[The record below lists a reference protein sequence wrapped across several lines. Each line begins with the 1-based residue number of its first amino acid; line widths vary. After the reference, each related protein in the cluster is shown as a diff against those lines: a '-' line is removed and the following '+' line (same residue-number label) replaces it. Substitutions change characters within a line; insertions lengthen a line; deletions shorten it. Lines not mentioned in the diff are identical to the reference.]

1 MRLPMRFARS
11 FAFCCVAAIATTASA
26 KKLTLQ
32 FGGSFNLGWT
42 DNVLN
47 TPSAT
52 RGALF
57 PQQAPI
63 ADFFGDIRPSL
74 VFTTASARIVQQ
86 LSYTFSYTYFFR
98 NASANG
104 YSNTLS
110 WSGAMY
116 PSRRSELV
124 VSIITSQSEVTTQSF
139 ATDPATPVLLRPG
152 RVNSFS
158 WSAREQLSH
167 EITSRVRL
175 GQTLTLSITDPI
187 TPKTIATNL
196 TIDLGGTL
204 DYTWRKTALGAIARV
219 NYFQALEQKGQG
231 TLPDG
236 TMGQVVVSPAQG
248 FFTTTAML
256 RWRQDFGNFWTS
268 ELGLGVLHT
277 VGTTGLGH
285 LGPSAAAA
293 LRYSRPEASA
303 SLTYAHASQPSPF
316 LAQNFLSDS
325 IALAVS
331 APLGS
336 ESKVSL
342 NLSASYTY
350 SRQLLGDGSEGG
362 RAHQAT
368 GDVSLTYT
376 PIAGLSLYLRGQAT
390 HQLAIEG
397 SANPLASVFRNSILI
412 GINGFYPPQAA
423 AIVPRALA
431 SRVDGTDRV
440 LIQDPSKRDNR

>member
-1 MRLPMRFARS
+1 MRLPMRCARS

-52 RGALF
+52 RGAVF

-63 ADFFGDIRPSL
+63 ADFFGDLRPSL
-74 VFTTASARIVQQ
+74 VLTTASARIVQQ
-86 LSYTFSYTYFFR
+86 LTYTFSYTYFFR
-98 NASANG
+98 NAAANG

-110 WSGAMY
+110 WAGAMY

-124 VSIITSQSEVTTQSF
+124 LGIITSQSEVTTQSF
-139 ATDPATPVLLRPG
+139 ATDPGAPVLLRPG
-152 RVNSFS
+152 RVNAFSFS
-158 WSAREQLSH
+158 VREQLSH
-167 EITSRVRL
+167 ELTSRVRL
-175 GQTLTLSITDPI
+175 GQTLTISITDPI
-187 TPKTIATNL
+187 TPKTIPTNIS
-196 TIDLGGTL
+196 TDLGGTV
-204 DYTWRKTALGAIARV
+204 DYTWRKTALGAVARV
-219 NYFQALEQKGQG
+219 NYFQSLEQKGEG

-236 TMGQVVVSPAQG
+236 TMGQVVLSPSQA
-248 FFTTTAML
+248 FFTSTLMV
-256 RWRQDFGNFWTS
+256 RWRQDFGNFWS
-268 ELGLGVLHT
+268 SDLALGVLHT
-277 VGTTGLGH
+277 VGTTGRGQ

-303 SLTYAHASQPSPF
+303 GLTYSHSTQPSPF

-325 IALAVS
+325 IGLAVA
-331 APLGS
+331 APLGT
-336 ESKVSL
+336 ETKLSL
-342 NLSASYTY
+342 NLSTSYTY

-362 RAHQAT
+362 RSHQAT
-368 GDVSLTYT
+368 GDVSLSYN
-376 PIAGLSLYLRGQAT
+376 PIPGLSLYLRGQAI
-390 HQLAIEG
+390 HQLSIEG
-397 SANPLASVFRNSILI
+397 SAFPLPSVFRNSVLI
-412 GINGFYPPQAA
+412 GINGFYPAQAA

-440 LIQDPSKRDNR
+440 LIQDPSRRDNR